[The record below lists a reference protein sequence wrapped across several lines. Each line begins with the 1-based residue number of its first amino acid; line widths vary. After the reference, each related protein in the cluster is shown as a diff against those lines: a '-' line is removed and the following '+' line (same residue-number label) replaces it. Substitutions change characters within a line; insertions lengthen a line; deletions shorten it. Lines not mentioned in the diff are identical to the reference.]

1 VIIPHQPGISSNR
14 LIGHHHYSSRRIA
27 VPKVFGLH
35 EIEVPPG
42 VTPEEHEQ
50 FLTKVLA
57 SAPVLPGWKTYL
69 LRGERGERAGKL
81 LLLHEIETVE
91 ARDRYFPG
99 PEEVSEEW
107 GQFVE
112 QNPEAAVWERVHPEP
127 HNRTD
132 YIVVVDLQPQS
143 RSTES

>member
-1 VIIPHQPGISSNR
+1 V
-14 LIGHHHYSSRRIA
+14 IGHHHYSSRRIA

-69 LRGERGERAGKL
+69 LKGERGERAGKL

-99 PEEVSEEW
+99 AGRGV
-107 GQFVE
+107 GGVGT
-112 QNPEAAVWERVHPEP
+112 VCG
-127 HNRTD
+127 TK
-132 YIVVVDLQPQS
+132 S
-143 RSTES
+143 RSCRMGESSPRTSQPD

>member
-1 VIIPHQPGISSNR
+1 M
-14 LIGHHHYSSRRIA
+14 
-27 VPKVFGLH
+27 PKVFGLH

-57 SAPVLPGWKTYL
+57 SAPVLPSWKTYL
-69 LRGERGERAGKL
+69 LKGERGERAGKL

-112 QNPEAAVWERVHPEP
+112 QNLLPLADRRKQRLTRGDAVEMSGNKVQWK
-127 HNRTD
+127 
-132 YIVVVDLQPQS
+132 
-143 RSTES
+143 